1 MKKLLLR
8 ISEYKL
14 VFISVAFLVFFSF
27 GCVKKDEKEIKI
39 GAILPLTGRA
49 ATYGERSYNGIKLA
63 LKKINNS
70 ADITKT
76 PINIIVEDSQSQA
89 QSSISA
95 FQKLIS
101 VNKVPIIIGLLTS
114 DEALS
119 CAPIANKTR
128 TVLFS
133 PGASSTDIKFA
144 GDFVFRNRE
153 SSDIQADVIAKACID
168 KSGGKDIAILHANA
182 ANAISYRDS
191 FINAVKHL
199 GFDVTNIVV
208 YNEGNT
214 DYRAEIEKLRV
225 LKPKAVYL
233 AGYDTELGIILKQCR
248 ELGFKP
254 DFYAS
259 AGAISNKL
267 LEIAQQGA
275 EGLVCA
281 TAPFNAGSEEK
292 HIKDFVSAFTE
303 EYGEPPDWLAANSY
317 DAVIIIAHI
326 LNSGARS
333 GDEIK
338 KGLYATRDFPGVS
351 GNTTFDEYGEVVKPI
366 ELVIVEHSCFTPLR
380 KK

>member
-1 MKKLLLR
+1 MKRLILK
-8 ISEYKL
+8 IPEYKI
-14 VFISVAFLVFFSF
+14 VFISVVFLVIFLD
-27 GCVKKDEKEIKI
+27 GCAKKDENEIKI

-63 LKKINNS
+63 LKKINS
-70 ADITKT
+70 STVHAKT

-95 FQKLIS
+95 FQKLVS
-101 VNKVPIIIGLLTS
+101 VNKVPVIIGLLTS

-119 CAPIANKTR
+119 CAPIAEKTK

-133 PGASSTDIKFA
+133 PGASSMDIKFA

-153 SSDIQADVIAKACID
+153 SSDIQAEVIAKACID
-168 KSGGKDIAILHANA
+168 RSGGKDIAILHANA
-182 ANAISYRDS
+182 ANAVSYRDS

-214 DYRAEIEKLRV
+214 DYRAEIEKLRA

-248 ELGFKP
+248 ELAFKP

-259 AGAISNKL
+259 TGAVSHKL

-275 EGLVCA
+275 EGLICA
-281 TAPFNAGSEEK
+281 TAPFNAESEEP
-292 HIKDFVSAFTE
+292 HIKDFVDSFTT

-317 DAVIIIAHI
+317 DAVIITAHI

-333 GDEIK
+333 GEEIK
-338 KGLYATRDFPGVS
+338 KCLYTTRDFPGVS
-351 GNTTFDEYGEVVKPI
+351 GSTTFDEFGEVIKPI
-366 ELVIVEHSCFTPLR
+366 KLIMVKDGQFASL
-380 KK
+380 K